1 MLQCYIHATFS
12 SSIVA
17 RLSLHKTPS
26 ILCSTTPEQ
35 TLFTPCQL
43 IYSPTLL
50 IIKVIAGD
58 MLRVLSFRVQVAI
71 APKEFRHI
79 VSAGATTTDATLLV
93 LPVCPDKESRNKH
106 RQAQDCNYCDAEN
119 DE

>member
-1 MLQCYIHATFS
+1 MYLLLGNLTRTVC
-12 SSIVA
+12 
-17 RLSLHKTPS
+17 SL

-43 IYSPTLL
+43 MQSPTLL
-50 IIKVIAGD
+50 ILKVLAGD
-58 MLRVLSFRVQVAI
+58 MFRVLSLRVQVTISSEESRNEVVAGMAAMD
-71 APKEFRHI
+71 APF
-79 VSAGATTTDATLLV
+79 LV
-93 LPVCPDKESRNKH
+93 LIVRPDEESRNKH

>member
-1 MLQCYIHATFS
+1 MYLLFGNLTRTVC
-12 SSIVA
+12 
-17 RLSLHKTPS
+17 SL

-58 MLRVLSFRVQVAI
+58 MLRVLPFRVQVAI
-71 APKEFRHI
+71 APEESRYEVI
-79 VSAGATTTDATLLV
+79 AGMASTDATLLV
-93 LPVCPDKESRNKH
+93 LLVCPDEESHNEH

-119 DE
+119 DK

>member
-43 IYSPTLL
+43 ICSPTLL
-50 IIKVIAGD
+50 ISVVLAGY

-71 APKEFRHI
+71 APEESRNEVI
-79 VSAGATTTDATLLV
+79 AGMAATDATLLV
-93 LPVCPDKESRNKH
+93 LPVCPDEESRNEH
-106 RQAQDCNYCDAEN
+106 R
-119 DE
+119 